1 MMDEQPVVTADN
13 WLPRLAK
20 QLQDL
25 DVIFLT
31 LDRINSG
38 TFRFSEEDEKCFG
51 IEGDVAPDIT
61 HQYARVLS
69 RIIDGL
75 ERLPEFSDGTGLVA
89 LRALQIDLVALDE
102 GNNPRRLRPREGRS
116 VGADNAGRR
125 IAKANLVLCVRLLEE
140 MNVSETQARI
150 RVASIFAAAG
160 HRGKQGGPLS
170 PGTVYNW
177 RNEIM
182 SVDEVGSPGRRMI
195 ETELDKWKSN
205 PAWPPS
211 DEEATAFIER
221 RAANPIFSLAH
232 TT

>member
-1 MMDEQPVVTADN
+1 MMDEEPVGTAEN
-13 WLPRLAK
+13 LLPRLAK

-38 TFRFSEEDEKCFG
+38 TFRFSEEDEERFG
-51 IEGDVAPDIT
+51 LEGDVAPDIT
-61 HQYARVLS
+61 HQYARVLT
-69 RIIDGL
+69 RIIEAL
-75 ERLPEFSDGTGLVA
+75 QTVPEFSDGAGLVA
-89 LRALQIDLVALDE
+89 LRALQLDLVALDE
-102 GNNPRRLRPREGRS
+102 GNNPRRLQPREGRS

-140 MNVSETQARI
+140 MKVSETQARI

-182 SVDEVGSPGRRMI
+182 SIGSPGRLMI
-195 ETELDKWKSN
+195 ETEIDKWKSS
-205 PAWPPS
+205 PSWPPS
-211 DEEATAFIER
+211 DEEATAFIQR